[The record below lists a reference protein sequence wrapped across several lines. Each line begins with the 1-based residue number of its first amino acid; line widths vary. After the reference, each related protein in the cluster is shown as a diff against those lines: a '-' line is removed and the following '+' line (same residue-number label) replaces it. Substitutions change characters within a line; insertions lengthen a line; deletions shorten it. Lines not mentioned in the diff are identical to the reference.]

1 MKKIDELF
9 KNEIGDLLE
18 EAQEDYIGLW
28 QLSSLAREKFT
39 SGEKSEEASLS
50 LVKSLLQNGL
60 LIGTLSK
67 ESHFTA
73 WPDQEAE
80 AVVGRI
86 KREWLGPS
94 PKSDVNASVWFSLPR

>member
-1 MKKIDELF
+1 MEKIDELF
-9 KNEIGDLLE
+9 KDEIEDLLE
-18 EAQEDYIGLW
+18 ESREDYIGLW
-28 QLSSLAREKFT
+28 QLSSLAREKF
-39 SGEKSEEASLS
+39 SSSEKSEEVSLF

-73 WPDQEAE
+73 WPNQEAE
-80 AVVGRI
+80 AVVGGI

-94 PKSDVNASVWFSLPR
+94 PKSDVDASVWFSLPR